1 MARGLCRII
10 KSALRLAVYPFLR
23 CVWPCAAAVT
33 QPRAAGAGSS
43 GGRPPTSPRP
53 AGGGVEG
60 PCPKKKKKTKK
71 KNEPPEGGHQN
82 VKGKMKESGEQ
93 KKGARPV
100 EIFRLGPVQC
110 ALERRCSLTDGCWSV
125 GWLVEI
131 RPSHGHHK
139 DYTSAE

>member
-1 MARGLCRII
+1 MGDHPPPRGRLVVGWRGL
-10 KSALRLAVYPFLR
+10 A
-23 CVWPCAAAVT
+23 
-33 QPRAAGAGSS
+33 Q
-43 GGRPPTSPRP
+43 
-53 AGGGVEG
+53 
-60 PCPKKKKKTKK
+60 KKKKQKKK
-71 KNEPPEGGHQN
+71 KNEPPEGGNQN